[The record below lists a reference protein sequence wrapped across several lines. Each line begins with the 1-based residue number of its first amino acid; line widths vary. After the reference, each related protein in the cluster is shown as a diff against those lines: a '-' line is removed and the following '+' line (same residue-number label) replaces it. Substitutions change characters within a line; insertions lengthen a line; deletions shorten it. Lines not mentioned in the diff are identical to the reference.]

1 MTHKLLRITDLPT
14 TRVFLLNFKIDGLR
28 RTCKLEIQVVRVRLV
43 LYVFSFT
50 ERITALI
57 AQILLLFL
65 FFMNKYNWVSVVE
78 QNYIK
83 VYEAMTSFFFSLRMN
98 YDKFI
103 CKKLA

>member
-65 FFMNKYNWVSVVE
+65 FFMNKYNWVFVVE

-83 VYEAMTSFFFSLRMN
+83 V
-98 YDKFI
+98 
-103 CKKLA
+103 